1 MIYRFY
7 FENIHTLDLLE
18 SYEKVNQQEELK
30 SSPSSSFLG
39 GDKFIMVSL
48 DVNNTMKERFYFS
61 SFLFWYTLKKFLN
74 IFWDN
79 IFPLF

>member
-61 SFLFWYTLKKFLN
+61 SFLF
-74 IFWDN
+74 
-79 IFPLF
+79 